1 MMPFF
6 IKLDSYMDRHTKN
19 HKDADDMFFILE
31 KYYVSKLLDSDVIPD
46 DVTIEGDKEINWGSQ
61 WLASE
66 IKHILSNE
74 HLADYSDMIKTELDK
89 GTESDLIKD
98 FIKLYG
104 DEEDDAYDVCLSIW
118 TNIYDILNKE
128 IEERNEDK

>member
-1 MMPFF
+1 M
-6 IKLDSYMDRHTKN
+6 L
-19 HKDADDMFFILE
+19 
-31 KYYVSKLLDSDVIPD
+31 SD
-46 DVTIEGDKEINWGSQ
+46 
-61 WLASE
+61 
-66 IKHILSNE
+66 E

>member
-1 MMPFF
+1 M
-6 IKLDSYMDRHTKN
+6 L
-19 HKDADDMFFILE
+19 
-31 KYYVSKLLDSDVIPD
+31 SD
-46 DVTIEGDKEINWGSQ
+46 
-61 WLASE
+61 
-66 IKHILSNE
+66 E
-74 HLADYSDMIKTELDK
+74 HLADYFDMIKTELDK

-104 DEEDDAYDVCLSIW
+104 DEEDDAYDVSLSIW

>member
-1 MMPFF
+1 
-6 IKLDSYMDRHTKN
+6 MDRHTKN

-31 KYYVSKLLDSDVIPD
+31 KYYVPKLLDSDEIPD
-46 DVTIEGDKEINWGSQ
+46 DVILEEDNEIIRGAQ

-66 IKHILSNE
+66 IKHMLSDE

-89 GTESDLIKD
+89 KTESDLIKD

-104 DEEDDAYDVCLSIW
+104 DEKNDAYDVSLSIW
-118 TNIYDILNKE
+118 TNIYDILNKK

>member
-1 MMPFF
+1 
-6 IKLDSYMDRHTKN
+6 
-19 HKDADDMFFILE
+19 
-31 KYYVSKLLDSDVIPD
+31 
-46 DVTIEGDKEINWGSQ
+46 
-61 WLASE
+61 
-66 IKHILSNE
+66 
-74 HLADYSDMIKTELDK
+74 MIKTELDK